1 MWFQKSKEYVSVEK
15 KSLTIMLFDGIL
27 STCMIDSVSLKTHQS
42 ITNLMSVK
50 VVIKKCSN

>member
-1 MWFQKSKEYVSVEK
+1 
-15 KSLTIMLFDGIL
+15 MLFDGIL

-50 VVIKKCSN
+50 VVIKNVITKGNNNI